1 MMNRNRP
8 RWPGPESRPTT
19 LAGMRE
25 RMQHFRSDESEQRA
39 DETLGQATDVF
50 IATYPK
56 CGTTLL
62 QQMLHTLRTRGDMSF
77 EEITEVVPWFESA
90 WDIGIDPGAEQ
101 VASPRVF
108 KTHRSADKLSN
119 VGRFIHMTR
128 DPLSLA
134 DSFYRFFSGWAFETG
149 SISIEEFARKM
160 ILGGT
165 GSGLYWHHVLNWWP
179 RRQDENVLFLCYEDF
194 LDNPAAIIARVAQ
207 HAGIALDPELAE
219 MTLQHT
225 SLNFM
230 RTHAGKF
237 DDHLLREHLDP
248 VLGLPPGGETHKVA
262 PEGVQ
267 RTELSAS
274 VHRLFDQRWQDTI
287 GLKLNFKN
295 YDELRRA
302 AALD

>member
-1 MMNRNRP
+1 MIPINRP
-8 RWPGPESRPTT
+8 RWPGEASRPTT
-19 LAGMRE
+19 LAAMRE
-25 RMQHFRSDESEQRA
+25 RMQHFRSDESERRA
-39 DETLGQATDVF
+39 DETLTLATDVF

-77 EEITEVVPWFESA
+77 DEITEVVPWFESA

-108 KTHRSADKLSN
+108 KTHRPADKLPD
-119 VGRFIHMTR
+119 VGRFIHITR

-134 DSFYRFFSGWAFETG
+134 DSFYRFFSGWAFESG
-149 SISIEEFARKM
+149 SISIDEFAQKM

-165 GSGLYWHHVLNWWP
+165 GSGLYWHHVLTWWP
-179 RRQDENVLFLCYEDF
+179 RRHDENVLFLCFEDF
-194 LDNPAAIIARVAQ
+194 LDDPTTIIARVAK
-207 HAGIALDPELAE
+207 HAGITLDPELAE

-225 SLNFM
+225 SLDFM
-230 RTHAGKF
+230 RAHAHKF

-248 VLGLPPGGETHKVA
+248 ILGLPPGGETHKVA
-262 PEGVQ
+262 PVGVQ
-267 RTELSAS
+267 RRKLSTS
-274 VHRLFDQRWQDTI
+274 VRDLFNQRWQETI
-287 GLKLNFKN
+287 GQTLNLRD

-302 AALD
+302 AMYD

>member
-1 MMNRNRP
+1 MNNTNRP
-8 RWPGPESRPTT
+8 RWPGEASRPTT
-19 LAGMRE
+19 LAAMRK
-25 RMQHFRSDESEQRA
+25 RMQHFRSDESERRA
-39 DETLGQATDVF
+39 DETRVLATDVF

-77 EEITEVVPWFESA
+77 DEITEVVPWFESA

-101 VASPRVF
+101 IASPRVF
-108 KTHRSADKLSN
+108 KTHRPADKLSD
-119 VGRFIHMTR
+119 VGLFIHITR

-134 DSFYRFFSGWAFETG
+134 DSFYRFFSGWAFESG
-149 SISIEEFARKM
+149 SISIDEFAQNM

-165 GSGLYWHHVLNWWP
+165 ASGLYWHHLLTWWS
-179 RRQDENVLFLCYEDF
+179 RRHEKNVLFLCYEDF
-194 LDNPAAIIARVAQ
+194 LDDPLTVIARVAN
-207 HAGIALDPELAE
+207 HVDITLDPELAE

-225 SLNFM
+225 SLDFM

-248 VLGLPPGGETHKVA
+248 ILGLPPGGETHKVS
-262 PEGVQ
+262 PTGVQ
-267 RTELSAS
+267 RSQLSAS
-274 VHRLFDQRWQDTI
+274 VRDLFKQRWQETI
-287 GLKLNFKN
+287 GQTLNIRN

-302 AALD
+302 VMYD